1 MRDETMGRSW
11 KAAVLASV
19 AGTGVLAFGLFLA
32 VGKDSLARDGSES
45 AVRVYQSDD
54 DQGTKTTKVFESE
67 GDDGVK
73 VIRVVSGDEGAA
85 AMAYA
90 DAMAADSER
99 GNGGYLGIDSREY
112 TKSDEGGA
120 YIEMI
125 VDGSPADKAGLKEGD
140 VVVSFGGQVVRGPG
154 KLGEKIRGAKPG
166 DKVKIDIKRDG
177 KPMSFDVTMGERPK
191 PMVWSFNGKTT
202 DWGALSDEQQKAVE
216 KSLKDLDKTMPQLRQ
231 MGKWKVGPG
240 NHRFFFSGFDKPLL
254 GVEMVETTPELRESL
269 GGTKESG
276 VLIGKVL
283 AGSAAEKAGLRVGD
297 LILSIDG
304 TKVADSG
311 DVGDAIREREG
322 KTVDLDIVR
331 DHKPMHFK
339 ANLPKFDEQ
348 EDPPTGPRA
357 SRLGAGLGRLSVAL
371 RGLLNV

>member
-1 MRDETMGRSW
+1 
-11 KAAVLASV
+11 
-19 AGTGVLAFGLFLA
+19 
-32 VGKDSLARDGSES
+32 
-45 AVRVYQSDD
+45 
-54 DQGTKTTKVFESE
+54 
-67 GDDGVK
+67 
-73 VIRVVSGDEGAA
+73 
-85 AMAYA
+85 
-90 DAMAADSER
+90 
-99 GNGGYLGIDSREY
+99 
-112 TKSDEGGA
+112 
-120 YIEMI
+120 MI

-140 VVVSFGGQVVRGPG
+140 VVVAFGGEVVRGPG
-154 KLGEKIRGAKPG
+154 RLGEKIRGAKPG
-166 DKVKIDIKRDG
+166 DKVKIDVKRDG
-177 KPMSFDVTMGERPK
+177 KPVSIQVTMGERPK

-231 MGKWKVGPG
+231 MGKFKVGPG

-297 LILSIDG
+297 LLLSIDG

-322 KTVDLDIVR
+322 KTIDLDFVR
-331 DHKPMHFK
+331 DHKPMHVK
-339 ANLPKFDEQ
+339 ANLPKSDEQ

-357 SRLGAGLGRLSVAL
+357 SRLGHLGLGQLSAAL